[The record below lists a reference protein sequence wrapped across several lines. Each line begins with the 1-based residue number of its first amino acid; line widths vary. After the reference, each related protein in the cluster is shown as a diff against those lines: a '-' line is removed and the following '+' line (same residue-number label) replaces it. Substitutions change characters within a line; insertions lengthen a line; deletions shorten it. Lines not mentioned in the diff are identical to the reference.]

1 MFYSHGATKFCGA
14 AFAFLGSKVLEVVGT
29 KNNRG
34 RIFIFDIKICDK
46 ELILVN
52 NEKHWKRVDRYS
64 LKPSGIL
71 NSIPNIMN
79 KNAILG
85 GAFNL
90 FFNTLLQA

>member
-1 MFYSHGATKFCGA
+1 MFYSHGTTKLCGA
-14 AFAFLGSKVLEVVGT
+14 AFAFLGSKFLEVVKT

-64 LKPSGIL
+64 LKPSEML
-71 NSIPNIMN
+71 NSIPNIIS

-85 GAFNL
+85 GDFNL
-90 FFNTLLQA
+90 FFNTLLEA